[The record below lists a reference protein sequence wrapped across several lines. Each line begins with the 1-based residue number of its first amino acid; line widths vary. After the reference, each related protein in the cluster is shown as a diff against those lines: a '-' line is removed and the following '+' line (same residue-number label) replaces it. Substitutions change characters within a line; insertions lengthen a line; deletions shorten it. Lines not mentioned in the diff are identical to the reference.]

1 MVQRWRAEG
10 RLLVFQ
16 DACAR
21 LGSKVYLW
29 DARCIRVYF
38 AEILWRASVFQIAH
52 SHTHVLGNPRLC
64 PPLIVKVRELV
75 SLAVIGDLGCPDGLA
90 SSVAAHLSWL
100 ERSSPRRI
108 EHPVV
113 FGHVLALI
121 QIHVIIGI
129 NGLILEII
137 FGNR

>member
-1 MVQRWRAEG
+1 M
-10 RLLVFQ
+10 FQ
-16 DACAR
+16 DASAR
-21 LGSKVYLW
+21 LGSKVNLW
-29 DARCIRVYF
+29 DAHCISVYF

-52 SHTHVLGNPRLC
+52 SHTHVFGNPRLC

-100 ERSSPRRI
+100 KRSSPRRI
-108 EHPVV
+108 EHSVV

-129 NGLILEII
+129 DGLVLEII
-137 FGNR
+137 FGSR